1 MDFCVVTARRIAHI
15 TPIKRQ
21 QVFDALPLRA
31 PDAHK
36 GSFGR
41 VLCVCGCADFR
52 GAAALSCLG
61 ALRTGAGL
69 VTLAAEECVICSV
82 AARILEATFLSAP
95 SDDALARAAHKS
107 SVCLAGCGRYANAQT
122 AAQMMQILQNAQG
135 CVILDAGGLC
145 SLAGQEDALRLAAG
159 RLLITP
165 HIGEMAVLT
174 GLSIAQVQQDAA
186 HIALD
191 FAQNTGAVVVLKSH
205 RTLVATPEGTLYE
218 NRTGNAGLARG
229 GSGDVLAGMLAGLAA
244 TGLSPVMAGVCGVFL
259 HGAAADLCAA
269 RCSMQ
274 GMLPEDLLRDV
285 CTLFL
290 ENERAL

>member
-69 VTLAAEECVICSV
+69 VTLAADECVIRSV
-82 AARILEATFLSAP
+82 AARILEATFLP
-95 SDDALARAAHKS
+95 LPDDAALVRAVCKS
-107 SVCLAGCGRYANAQT
+107 SVCLAGCGLYANAQT
-122 AAQMMQILQNAQG
+122 AAQMTQLLQNAQG

-145 SLAGQEDALRLAAG
+145 SLAGQEDVLRLAAG
-159 RLLITP
+159 RLLVTP
-165 HIGEMAVLT
+165 HLGEMAVLT
-174 GLSIAQVQQDAA
+174 GLSVAQVQRQAGRL
-186 HIALD
+186 ALD
-191 FAQNTGAVVVLKSH
+191 FSKRTGAVVVLKSH
-205 RTLVATPEGTLYE
+205 RTLVATPEGALYE

-244 TGLSPVMAGVCGVFL
+244 GGLSPVLAAVCGVFL

-269 RCSMQ
+269 RLSMR
-274 GMLPEDLLRDV
+274 GMLPEDILHDV

-290 ENERAL
+290 ENERAM